1 MLTNEGARGTPVGKE
16 FEMRKYHYTIKG
28 HVMGGE
34 FRRPFELGFV
44 KHYQTDSE
52 AIAYATSD
60 DVFLDAEDHEGL
72 PVDDAVVTVRCE
84 EGEHG
89 MMAAFNELN
98 LMVDAEVW

>member
-1 MLTNEGARGTPVGKE
+1 MLTNEGARGTPVGRE
-16 FEMRKYHYTIKG
+16 FEMREYHYTIGG
-28 HVMGGE
+28 HVMDGE
-34 FRRPFELGFV
+34 FRRPFELEFT
-44 KHYQTDSE
+44 KTYQADSE

>member
-1 MLTNEGARGTPVGKE
+1 
-16 FEMRKYHYTIKG
+16 MRKYQYTIKG
-28 HVMGGE
+28 HVMDGE
-34 FRRPFELGFV
+34 FRRPFELEFA
-44 KHYQTDSE
+44 KTYQADSE

-98 LMVDAEVW
+98 LMVDSEVW

>member
-1 MLTNEGARGTPVGKE
+1 MLTNEVASGTPVGSE
-16 FEMRKYHYTIKG
+16 LGMRKYQYTIKG
-28 HVMGGE
+28 HVMDGE
-34 FRRPFELGFV
+34 FRRPFELEFA
-44 KHYQTDSE
+44 KTYQADSE

-98 LMVDAEVW
+98 LMVDSEVW

>member
-1 MLTNEGARGTPVGKE
+1 
-16 FEMRKYHYTIKG
+16 MREYQYTIKG
-28 HVMGGE
+28 HVMDGE
-34 FRRPFELGFV
+34 FRRPFELGFS
-44 KHYQTDSE
+44 KKYQADSE

-89 MMAAFNELN
+89 MTCSFNELN

>member
-1 MLTNEGARGTPVGKE
+1 MGTPSRRE
-16 FEMRKYHYTIKG
+16 FVMRKYHYAIKG
-28 HVMGGE
+28 HVMDGE
-34 FRRPFELGFV
+34 FRRPFELEFT
-44 KHYQTDSE
+44 KTYQADSE

>member
-1 MLTNEGARGTPVGKE
+1 
-16 FEMRKYHYTIKG
+16 MREYHYTIKG
-28 HVMGGE
+28 HVMDGE
-34 FRRPFELGFV
+34 FRRPFELGFS
-44 KHYQTDSE
+44 KQYQADSE